1 MASLVSVFERAL
13 SARPSSPKSDLS
25 ASKPSTS
32 SAAVSEAVVW
42 TLRGIVAL
50 QCLGAAWSATLN
62 MSHLGGTLFFEWG
75 FSESLALFV
84 EQVGIWFLIGSAAAV
99 LLTRNRVVPLL
110 VAGYFLLIAAG
121 HTYRGGAAFTDW
133 AIGAHAVRYMAPL
146 ALAFLIQPLSV
157 DADRVHKT
165 INWLLRGAL
174 AATFLIHGLEAL
186 NHHPRFVDYLLVA
199 SDKLLGYD
207 LAEPVARRMLTVI
220 GAMDVTLAALV
231 LLARKW
237 RLLLLWMVFWG
248 VVTACSRIVFGGW
261 DKGFMALV
269 RAANGGVALALFFW
283 GATQWTSTSESPNR
297 HQPDRSA

>member
-1 MASLVSVFERAL
+1 MASLVSVFERAF
-13 SARPSSPKSDLS
+13 SARPSSPKSGPS
-25 ASKPSTS
+25 ASNPSTS
-32 SAAVSEAVVW
+32 SAAVSDAVVW

-50 QCLGAAWSATLN
+50 QCLGAAWAVTLN

-84 EQVGIWFLIGSAAAV
+84 EQVGFWFLIGSATTV
-99 LLTRNRVVPLL
+99 LLTKNRVVPLL
-110 VAGYFLLIAAG
+110 VAGYFFLIAAG

-146 ALAFLIQPLSV
+146 ALAFLIQPLRV
-157 DADRVHKT
+157 DAERVHTT

-174 AATFLIHGLEAL
+174 AVTFLIHGLEAL
-186 NHHPRFVDYLLVA
+186 NQHPRFVDYLLVA

-220 GAMDVTLAALV
+220 GLMDVTLAALV

-237 RLLLLWMVFWG
+237 RLVLLWMVFWG

-261 DKGFMALV
+261 DKGFMALE
-269 RAANGGVALALFFW
+269 RAANGGVALALYFW
-283 GATQWTSTSESPNR
+283 ASTSEIPSR
-297 HQPDRSA
+297 RRPDHSA